1 MITKLYPV
9 IHYQDDATMLDNAA
23 MAVEAGVAGVFLI
36 QHGGLDHLL
45 NDAFSLL
52 RQKFPMLRVGVNRL
66 STDPEVAVRQDMA
79 IGANFSWLDSCGIHS
94 GVVHPTAWAPSNL
107 VKAYQNNCP
116 EYRLFGSVAF
126 KYQPIDIR
134 PDMSARMAVEC
145 GFIPTTSG
153 SATGVAADIEKI
165 CDMCAVVGRDQL
177 ALASG
182 ITAENAPVY
191 VPYVQHLLV
200 STGISKSFHQ
210 FDAEKLKALMKAIT

>member
-1 MITKLYPV
+1 MSTKLYPV

-36 QHGGLDHLL
+36 QHDGLDHLL

-52 RQKFPMLRVGVNRL
+52 RQKFPMLKIGVNRL
-66 STDPEVAVRQDMA
+66 STDPELSVRQDMV
-79 IGANFSWLDSCGIHS
+79 IGANFSWLDHCEIQS
-94 GVVHPTAWAPSNL
+94 GAAHPTALVLSSL
-107 VKAYQNNCP
+107 VKAYQKFCP

-126 KYQPIDIR
+126 KYQPVDTR
-134 PDMSARMAVEC
+134 PDASARMAVEC

-153 SATGVAADIEKI
+153 SATGVAADLEKVR
-165 CDMCAVVGRDQL
+165 DMCAAVGRDQL

-200 STGISKSFHQ
+200 STGISKSFHR
-210 FDAEKLKALMKAIT
+210 FDAEKFKTLMKAIT